1 MFLWWVWRSFF
12 YILFISSPGDR
23 WIKNTEREKKNCK
36 PTFWIDCVEPILLG
50 ITLCTRDALLS
61 KAFAIVMMIWQRGF
75 LLGCDR
81 PNHVRGIGIVCCW
94 TCFSRE
100 FFYFFSAHTL
110 FLLNLL
116 NKYSKSENKVD
127 IYVLLYSH
135 FVPIFFCCQLFL
147 FLFHFQL
154 ICTISTFV
162 LKVHEIFPCAVSLSL
177 SLSRHSHVFFSF
189 ILPVPS
195 WHLYSF
201 IPFFS
206 PFSPFFS
213 REL

>member
-1 MFLWWVWRSFF
+1 MSLEVFLLHFLIHFVTNRS
-12 YILFISSPGDR
+12 LNKKQR
-23 WIKNTEREKKNCK
+23 EREKENCK

-135 FVPIFFCCQLFL
+135 FVPIFF
-147 FLFHFQL
+147 
-154 ICTISTFV
+154 
-162 LKVHEIFPCAVSLSL
+162 AVSYFCFCSISSWYVPLALSC
-177 SLSRHSHVFFSF
+177 
-189 ILPVPS
+189 
-195 WHLYSF
+195 
-201 IPFFS
+201 
-206 PFSPFFS
+206 
-213 REL
+213 